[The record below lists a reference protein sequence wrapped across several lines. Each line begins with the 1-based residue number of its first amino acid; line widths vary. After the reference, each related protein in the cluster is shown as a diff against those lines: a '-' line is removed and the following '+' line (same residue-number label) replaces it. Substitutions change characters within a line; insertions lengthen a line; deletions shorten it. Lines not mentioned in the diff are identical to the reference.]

1 MKQGWLLESRR
12 SVTWLVYLNDR
23 WNDEEGGALRC
34 FPQTKISS
42 QQVGSHEGNLQVGWL
57 RIDSNIPVF
66 LDCFR
71 SSGQSAL
78 YTVNDNTRQVLS
90 LKDFDVPSQ
99 PIEFSRFLPTEFR
112 ESFEQ
117 ISTARLDPRFAAVN
131 DSKGKEQ
138 GSLLVER
145 DEVNFLDVI
154 PEAGTLVLFDSVSLP
169 HLVREVTGRRQRIA
183 ATGWWHEDSTFLI

>member
-1 MKQGWLLESRR
+1 
-12 SVTWLVYLNDR
+12 
-23 WNDEEGGALRC
+23 
-34 FPQTKISS
+34 
-42 QQVGSHEGNLQVGWL
+42 
-57 RIDSNIPVF
+57 
-66 LDCFR
+66 
-71 SSGQSAL
+71 
-78 YTVNDNTRQVLS
+78 VNDNTRQVLS